1 MTETLGD
8 VLPPEGRERAVV
20 SLEHNQSIGDAMKIL
35 AKNSI
40 LSAPVVISPDLED
53 LSELRAEQPRPQL
66 LGWLDVNDIV
76 REFVKSVGEKLEGKN
91 MLHLMSV
98 LEQEGPAF
106 AERPLVTLMGGEDKQ
121 LVYDGE
127 RSMPLKSAIDRYFL
141 GSGDLPPVHRIA
153 LFDAGGTID
162 AVISQMDVL
171 KYMHGHHATAAWAQ
185 QTVEDAGFVTEE
197 SHVAAVDINTPTV
210 HALSLLV
217 RGGRSAVAVLAPDGG
232 LVTNLSTSDLRYL
245 QPNHFGVLALPVGEF
260 LGLLHGAVYVGS
272 CALDGDL
279 RRSTSSGGS
288 PSPSAAAT
296 DDSGGRHKAAPEP
309 APSHQFFAQGAGSN
323 SSVPLITCG
332 RGTPVSLAIDMMLEK
347 RVHRVY
353 IVDDSADAAAA
364 AAAGG
369 TSGKPLAVVTT
380 TDLIAFIS
388 KNLADAPPQQ

>member
-8 VLPPEGRERAVV
+8 VLPPEGHERAVV
-20 SLEHNQSIGDAMKIL
+20 SLEHNQSIGEAMKIL
-35 AKNSI
+35 AQNSI

-53 LSELRAEQPRPQL
+53 LSELRVEQPRPQL

-76 REFVKSVGEKLEGKN
+76 REFVKSVEDKLEGKN

-106 AERPLVTLMGGEDKQ
+106 AERSLVTLMGGDDKQ

-127 RSMPLKSAIDRYFL
+127 RAMPLKPAIHRYFL
-141 GSGDLPPVHRIA
+141 GSGGMPPVHRIA
-153 LFDAGGTID
+153 LFDAAGTID

-171 KYMHGHHATAAWAQ
+171 KYMHAHYATAAWAQ
-185 QTVEDAGFVTEE
+185 QSLQDAGLISSE
-197 SHVAAVDINTPTV
+197 SQVSSVDINTSTL
-210 HALSLLV
+210 HALSMLV
-217 RGGRSAVAVLAPDGG
+217 RGGRSAVAVLAPDGS
-232 LVTNLSTSDLRYL
+232 LVTNLSSSDLRYL

-260 LGLLHGAVYVGS
+260 LGLLHDAVYVGS

-279 RRSTSSGGS
+279 RRSTSSGGG
-288 PSPSAAAT
+288 PCNG
-296 DDSGGRHKAAPEP
+296 DDGDAGSGRRKPAPAAPS
-309 APSHQFFAQGAGSN
+309 SHQFFAQGKTST

-332 RGTPVSLAIDMMLEK
+332 ADTPVSLAIDMMLAK

-353 IVDDSADAAAA
+353 IVDDPSAPTA
-364 AAAGG
+364 
-369 TSGKPLAVVTT
+369 KPVAIVTT

-388 KNLADAPPQQ
+388 KHLPDPEPQ